1 MNSLQKSSNAIQIER
16 YGLESVPE
24 SSRTTRWYEY
34 AMIQM
39 AVSVNAGNFLVPA
52 LAVLEGGLS
61 FTWAVLA
68 TVVGATF
75 AFLFVSFLSLPG
87 ARRGIPSQYA
97 VRAFVGVKGAQYFA
111 SPVRT
116 ITSLYWF
123 SVQTIGGTYMV
134 VELMKRAF
142 SISLSFLPTSLFLAT
157 VMALLALV
165 GFDAVKKATKYFLPL
180 LFAGGLAMFFVYFTT
195 PVNGNHYSTIISLK
209 GEPNAAFFFFASLA
223 FVQYV
228 SGVSSSSD
236 MARYAKSTQHAFWG
250 IFSGNTLGFTLTAL
264 LGAYTASVA
273 GTWNPFLIT
282 SQQTESPL
290 LLVLIFASALCSMIM
305 INISNAYTG
314 GYSLLNTFPV
324 LGRIKSAILL
334 GCAAIALS
342 AFPTFVDEA
351 ESFISLLGALV
362 IPLSAVIVTD
372 FIVIKKGSFTSTML
386 DTLSEKTNTL
396 NRPGF
401 IAILVGV
408 LVYLLLPSD
417 YSPGFLSFL
426 LTGVLYHSFQR
437 FQLRKMEYK
446 KP

>member
-1 MNSLQKSSNAIQIER
+1 MSSLPKSSNPIQIER

-24 SSRTTRWYEY
+24 TSRTTRWYEY

-61 FTWAVLA
+61 FIWAVLA
-68 TVVGATF
+68 TVLGATV
-75 AFLFVSFLSLPG
+75 AFLFVSFLSFPG

-142 SISLSFLPTSLFLAT
+142 SIKLLFLPTSLLLAT
-157 VMALLALV
+157 IMALLALV
-165 GFDAVKKATKYFLPL
+165 GFDAVKKVTRYFLPL
-180 LFAGGLAMFFVYFTT
+180 LFAGGVAMFFVYFTT
-195 PVNGNHYSTIISLK
+195 SVNGSSYSSVISFN
-209 GEPNAAFFFFASLA
+209 GEPNRSFFFFASLA

-236 MARYAKSTQHAFWG
+236 MARYAKSPQHAFWG
-250 IFSGNTLGFTLTAL
+250 IFSGNTFGFTLTAL
-264 LGAYTASVA
+264 LGAYTATVA

-282 SQQTESPL
+282 SQQTQSTL
-290 LLVLIFASALCSMIM
+290 LLILIFASALCSMIM

-314 GYSLLNTFPV
+314 GYSLLNTFPS
-324 LGRIKSAILL
+324 LGRVKSALLL
-334 GCAAIALS
+334 GFAAVTLS
-342 AFPTFVDEA
+342 SFPAFVDEA
-351 ESFISLLGALV
+351 ESFISLLGAFV

-372 FIVIKKGSFTSTML
+372 FMVIKKGSFTSAML
-386 DTLSEKTNTL
+386 ENLSERTL
-396 NRPGF
+396 NRSGF
-401 IAILVGV
+401 LAILLGV
-408 LVYLLLPSD
+408 LFYLLLPTD

-426 LTGVLYHSFQR
+426 LTGILYLSFHR
-437 FQLRKMEYK
+437 FK
-446 KP
+446 KKNIH

>member
-1 MNSLQKSSNAIQIER
+1 MSSLPKSSNPIQIER

-24 SSRTTRWYEY
+24 TSRTTRWYEY

-61 FTWAVLA
+61 FIWAVLA
-68 TVVGATF
+68 TVLGATV
-75 AFLFVSFLSLPG
+75 AFLFVSFLSFPG

-142 SISLSFLPTSLFLAT
+142 SIKLLFLPTSLFLAT
-157 VMALLALV
+157 IMALLALV
-165 GFDAVKKATKYFLPL
+165 GFDAVKKVTRYFLPL
-180 LFAGGLAMFFVYFTT
+180 LFAGGVAMFLVYFTSS
-195 PVNGNHYSTIISLK
+195 VNGSSYSSVISFK
-209 GEPNAAFFFFASLA
+209 SEPNSSFFFFASLA

-236 MARYAKSTQHAFWG
+236 MARYAKSPQHAFWG

-264 LGAYTASVA
+264 LGAYTATVA

-282 SQQTESPL
+282 SQQTQSTFL
-290 LLVLIFASALCSMIM
+290 LILIFASALCSMIM

-314 GYSLLNTFPV
+314 GYSLLNTFPS
-324 LGRIKSAILL
+324 LGRVKSALLL
-334 GCAAIALS
+334 GCAAVVLS
-342 AFPTFVDEA
+342 AFPAFVDEA
-351 ESFISLLGALV
+351 ESFISLLGAFV

-372 FIVIKKGSFTSTML
+372 FMVIKKGSFTTAML
-386 DTLSEKTNTL
+386 ETLSDRTL
-396 NRPGF
+396 NRSGF
-401 IAILVGV
+401 LAILLGV
-408 LVYLLLPSD
+408 SFYLLLPAN

-426 LTGVLYHSFQR
+426 LTGILYLSFHR
-437 FQLRKMEYK
+437 FK
-446 KP
+446 KENVY

>member
-1 MNSLQKSSNAIQIER
+1 MNSLRKTSHSIQIER

-24 SSRTTRWYEY
+24 TSRTTRWYEY

-61 FTWAVLA
+61 FIWAVLA
-68 TVVGATF
+68 TICGATV
-75 AFLFVSFLSLPG
+75 AFLFVSFLSFPG

-97 VRAFVGVKGAQYFA
+97 MRAFVGVKGAQYFA

-142 SISLSFLPTSLFLAT
+142 SIKLLFLPTSLLLAT
-157 VMALLALV
+157 IMALLALV
-165 GFDAVKKATKYFLPL
+165 GFDAVKKVTKYFLPL
-180 LFAGGLAMFFVYFTT
+180 LFAGGVAMFFVYFTT
-195 PVNGNHYSTIISLK
+195 SVNGSSYSSVISFS
-209 GEPNAAFFFFASLA
+209 GEPNSAFFFFASLA

-236 MARYAKSTQHAFWG
+236 MARYAKSPQHAFWG

-264 LGAYTASVA
+264 LGAYTATVA

-282 SQQTESPL
+282 SQQTESTL
-290 LLVLIFASALCSMIM
+290 LLALIFASALCSMIM

-314 GYSLLNTFPV
+314 GYSLLNTFPA
-324 LGRIKSAILL
+324 LGRVKSALLL
-334 GCAAIALS
+334 GCAAVALS
-342 AFPTFVDEA
+342 AFPAFVDEA
-351 ESFISLLGALV
+351 ESFISLLGAFV
-362 IPLSAVIVTD
+362 IPLSAVIVID
-372 FIVIKKGSFTSTML
+372 FTVIKKGSFTSAML
-386 DTLSEKTNTL
+386 ENLSNRTL

-401 IAILVGV
+401 LAIVLGV
-408 LVYLLLPSD
+408 LFYLLLPTH

-426 LTGVLYHSFQR
+426 LTSMLYLTFHFV
-437 FQLRKMEYK
+437 RKK
-446 KP
+446 KFIE

>member
-1 MNSLQKSSNAIQIER
+1 MSSLSKTSSTIQIER

-24 SSRTTRWYEY
+24 KLRTTRWYEY

-39 AVSVNAGNFLVPA
+39 TVSVNAGNFLVPA

-61 FTWAVLA
+61 FVWAVLA
-68 TVVGATF
+68 TLFGASL
-75 AFLFVSFLSLPG
+75 AFLFVSYLSFPG
-87 ARRGIPSQYA
+87 ARGGIPSQYA
-97 VRAFVGVKGAQYFA
+97 VRAFVGLKGAQYFA

-142 SISLSFLPTSLFLAT
+142 SIDLLFLPTSLFLAS
-157 VMALLALV
+157 VMAFLALI
-165 GFDAVKKATKYFLPL
+165 GFNAVKKATRYFLPL
-180 LFAGGLAMFFVYFTT
+180 LFAGGVAMFFVYSQT
-195 PVNGNHYSTIISLK
+195 PINGNSYSTVLSVKHGLEL
-209 GEPNAAFFFFASLA
+209 GSFFFFASLA

-250 IFSGNTLGFTLTAL
+250 IFSGNTIGFTLTAL

-273 GTWNPFLIT
+273 STWNPFLIT
-282 SQQTESPL
+282 SQQTQSPL
-290 LLVLIFASALCSMIM
+290 LLILIFASALCSMIM

-314 GYSLLNTFPV
+314 GYSLLNTFPS
-324 LGRIKSAILL
+324 LGRVKSAVLL
-334 GCAAIALS
+334 GCAAVILS
-342 AFPTFVDEA
+342 GFPTFVNQA
-351 ESFISLLGALV
+351 ESFISLLGAFV

-372 FIVIKKGSFTSTML
+372 FIIVKKGRFTSAML
-386 DTLSEKTNTL
+386 QELSEKANLL

-401 IAILVGV
+401 VAILIG
-408 LVYLLLPSD
+408 LIFYIIIPAS
-417 YSPGFLSFL
+417 YSPGFLSFF
-426 LTGVLYHSFQR
+426 LTGGCYLAFRYFPVR
-437 FQLRKMEYK
+437 
-446 KP
+446 

>member
-1 MNSLQKSSNAIQIER
+1 MSSLQKSSNPIQIER
-16 YGLESVPE
+16 YGLESVPKT
-24 SSRTTRWYEY
+24 SRTTRWYEY

-68 TVVGATF
+68 TVFGATI
-75 AFLFVSFLSLPG
+75 AFLFVSFLSFPG

-142 SISLSFLPTSLFLAT
+142 SISIPFLPTSLFLAT

-165 GFDAVKKATKYFLPL
+165 GFDAVKKVTKYFLPL
-180 LFAGGLAMFFVYFTT
+180 LFAGGVAMFLVYFTT
-195 PVNGNHYSTIISLK
+195 SVNGNHYSSILSLK
-209 GEPNAAFFFFASLA
+209 GEPNASFFFFASLA

-236 MARYAKSTQHAFWG
+236 MARYAKSPQHAFWG
-250 IFSGNTLGFTLTAL
+250 IFSGNTLGFTLTAI

-314 GYSLLNTFPV
+314 GYSLLNTFPC

-342 AFPTFVDEA
+342 AFPAFVDEA

-362 IPLSAVIVTD
+362 IPLSAIIVTD
-372 FIVIKKGSFTSTML
+372 FIIIKKGSFTSNML

-401 IAILVGV
+401 LAILVGV
-408 LVYLLLPSD
+408 LVYLQLPSN

-426 LTGVLYHSFQR
+426 LTGVLYLSFKWFQR
-437 FQLRKMEYK
+437 EKIQRL
-446 KP
+446 